1 MMKDLVGEQIWER
14 FFQGVDVVTA
24 QYVPFQLAS
33 IMNTA
38 LSKAEALLKKC
49 NEDWDLATKAKA
61 HFSAL
66 LDQDAE
72 AKRARTGRYEARPG
86 PY

>member
-14 FFQGVDVVTA
+14 FFRGVDVVTA

-49 NEDWDLATKAKA
+49 CKEWDLATKAKA